1 MDPLSTELAYVALL
15 FGLLVLP
22 KALQRWRIPSAI
34 TSLALG
40 LAFGEGLGLFRHDQ
54 TIHLLSTLG
63 IAALF
68 LFAGLDVDASSLRRG
83 ARMLVEH
90 VVVVAAMLAI
100 TAWIVGW
107 TLPVSPR
114 AAILVALAIVTP
126 STGFILDSLRA
137 LGVSHE
143 ERFWIRSKAVAAELL
158 ALAVLFVTL
167 QSTSSARLALS
178 AAALLGMAAF
188 LPLLLR
194 FLIAGVSRYAPN
206 SEFAFLLMLA
216 VVFAYATRQLGVYYL
231 VGAFLVGV
239 AARRMRQTL
248 PQLAS
253 DKNLDAVEL
262 FASFFIP
269 FYFFNAGLGIS
280 RDALTWQALGL
291 GALFAAVAIPA
302 RVLLVVG
309 LRRWRLREAWGAG
322 MRVAVPLIPTLVFTL
337 VLAQILREQYAVDPA
352 IFGGLVVYAALTTL
366 FPAMVLRAPRE
377 SYEYEQ
383 ALLPYSSPGSPVAQ
397 QAAPRPPIT
406 AEYPATDSA
415 ASEHAAT
422 GRAATDSP
430 ASAPSPAPPTT
441 PVSVPSLRDRSPT

>member
-1 MDPLSTELAYVALL
+1 MNPVSTELAYVALL

-63 IAALF
+63 IASLF
-68 LFAGLDVDASSLRRG
+68 LFAGLDVDDASLRRG
-83 ARMLVEH
+83 ARTLVEH
-90 VVVVAAMLAI
+90 LVIVAAMLAI
-100 TAWIVGW
+100 SAWIVAL

-114 AAILVALAIVTP
+114 AAVLVGLAIVTP

-137 LGVSHE
+137 LRVSRE

-158 ALAVLFVTL
+158 ALGVLFVTL
-167 QSTSSARLALS
+167 QSTSVERLAFS

-194 FLIAGVSRYAPN
+194 FLVAGVSRYAPN

-239 AARRMRQTL
+239 AARRMRQKL

-269 FYFFNAGLGIS
+269 FYFFNAGLGIT
-280 RDALTWQALGL
+280 RDALTGRALGYGL
-291 GALFAAVAIPA
+291 MFAGIAIPA
-302 RVLLVVG
+302 RVLLVVA
-309 LRRWRLREAWGAG
+309 LRRVRLAETWRTG

-337 VLAQILREQYAVDPA
+337 VLAEILREQYFVDAA

-377 SYEYEQ
+377 SVEYEQ
-383 ALLPYSSPGSPVAQ
+383 ALLPYSSPSSPVASADSISITGESP
-397 QAAPRPPIT
+397 AAPPGSLAPPP
-406 AEYPATDSA
+406 PAP
-415 ASEHAAT
+415 
-422 GRAATDSP
+422 P
-430 ASAPSPAPPTT
+430 AAPSPTT
-441 PVSVPSLRDRSPT
+441 PSPVAVPALPDDLSPPLSSRN

>member
-1 MDPLSTELAYVALL
+1 MDPVSTELAYVALI

-68 LFAGLDVDASSLRRG
+68 LFAGLDVDAASLRRG
-83 ARMLVEH
+83 ARALVEH
-90 VVVVAAMLAI
+90 LLIVAATLAV
-100 TAWIVGW
+100 TAWLVVR
-107 TLPVSPR
+107 TLPLSPR

-137 LGVSHE
+137 LGVSAE

-158 ALAVLFVTL
+158 ALGVLFVTL
-167 QSTSSARLALS
+167 QSTSAGRLAVS

-262 FASFFIP
+262 FSSFFIP

-280 RDALTWQALGL
+280 REALTWRALGL
-291 GALFAAVAIPA
+291 GVLFAGIAIPA
-302 RVLLVVG
+302 RVLLLVA
-309 LRRWRLREAWGAG
+309 LRRWRLGEAWRAG

-337 VLAQILREQYAVDPA
+337 VLAQILREQFAVDPA
-352 IFGGLVVYAALTTL
+352 IFGALVVYAALTTL
-366 FPAMVLRAPRE
+366 FPALVLRAPRE
-377 SYEYEQ
+377 AYEFEQ
-383 ALLPYSSPGSPVAQ
+383 ALLPYSSPGSLVAQ
-397 QAAPRPPIT
+397 QGHPRPATTEESPT
-406 AEYPATDSA
+406 SPNASPAVPPSA
-415 ASEHAAT
+415 AS
-422 GRAATDSP
+422 
-430 ASAPSPAPPTT
+430 TT
-441 PVSVPSLRDRSPT
+441 PITVPSLRDGPSA